1 MDNFAAQGEALLS
14 VSLQLSTLQSLVT
27 FSSPVPHPPRFLM
40 VCFRVSASHRSFSF
54 TPRRPLEAG
63 RSAWT
68 VYCFFPF
75 CFFAERQL
83 RSRPHY
89 ENVIILKACSQY
101 HAKNKHQKP
110 NNPFMATFQKVCCKT
125 CSCENRISPLWCHK
139 MPRNISQ
146 PGVRSNHLRRPCG
159 RLLSDP
165 VPKGQTRLDSLD
177 FIVPQ

>member
-14 VSLQLSTLQSLVT
+14 VSLQLSTLIT
-27 FSSPVPHPPRFLM
+27 FSSPVPHPPRFLV

-54 TPRRPLEAG
+54 TPQRPLEAG

-68 VYCFFPF
+68 VYFIFIFLFVLFFGR
-75 CFFAERQL
+75 RQL

-89 ENVIILKACSQY
+89 ENVIILKSCSQY
-101 HAKNKHQKP
+101 HARNKHQRP
-110 NNPFMATFQKVCCKT
+110 NNPFMATFQKVCWKK

-139 MPRNISQ
+139 MPWNLSQ

-165 VPKGQTRLDSLD
+165 VPKGQTRLD
-177 FIVPQ
+177 